1 MVKGNVIFYVT
12 RQYMKRNRRRTLTTF
27 IGIVFTVLL
36 MTCVFIGKDTA
47 LGFMQELAS
56 QKEGKWH
63 VSIYGVTPEEA
74 RQIQELPY
82 VKETAMSADQG
93 YTDFPLS
100 KNKERPYLNIKKY
113 QTQCFDWM
121 NIELT
126 EGSLP
131 ESPEEIVLS
140 ESIRKDNGEIA
151 IGDTLDGEFFQR
163 AITGIGDKDIETFFP
178 FYQLSVKTGETVSVP
193 QNFPYY
199 GENNSFREEKQY
211 TGEKQTYRVTGF
223 IQAPAYESQE
233 AAAYTGITLFDE
245 KEGLSGTF
253 NLSVKFDLDQLPQ
266 LYWLDLKNIAGEKE
280 IETNNYVLAFS
291 ADSSDDTFN
300 TMVRL
305 MTVFFVL
312 LIMGA
317 SVVLIYNVFNLSFQE
332 RSRYLGMLSSVGAT
346 AGQKRSSIYYEAA
359 VLLLYALPV
368 GILGGMAVVKAGIIF
383 LKPYLTQFLYMGEY
397 VEDIPA
403 RLSVSFQ
410 GVLAVILVSGVSVM
424 VSSFLPARKIGKTG
438 PISCIRGSRDIKNK
452 NWKFNERRLKYLGT
466 EGMLAYN
473 TVKRQKKKTGS
484 VRRAAAVFIV
494 VLLVTA
500 FGADVIRVVIDKKVN
515 GNVDIQT
522 VIRENEGI
530 LTLISADDEDTEDF
544 QLLLDEIQKNPSV
557 ENVSN
562 WYIGMFEGQ
571 VNWKVYSKE
580 YRDAYHDIIN
590 QYYDRILSEDEF
602 LEFSS
607 PELSIMNILGMDQ
620 ETLKTIADLCGADFS
635 MLTDSKNPGAIVV
648 QEGFLSTDCV
658 SVENKKPA
666 NYRHYELKKMTDL
679 KQGDALETQLY
690 SQKKGDYVSMPLKV
704 AGLADNDSLKD
715 YVKIDSQF
723 LWIIVS
729 ENTCK
734 KMMEITKD
742 EDGVTEFSREVRIQ
756 MREKDEALF
765 EHLRNID
772 STNDK
777 IGFTEEN
784 YNDVIKEIG
793 EIILTAI
800 HVLLFCFV
808 LLVSVICFMN
818 LYNSIS
824 GWMADRQG
832 ELAVLN
838 SVGMTREQAEK
849 MVLWECARILGRSI
863 LWAAVISGGII
874 FIIWKTMI
882 LLFGYIQFRLPVL
895 PFTAAVALACGAV
908 VIFSLGSLKRQKEG
922 NILAYIRNESI

>member
-1 MVKGNVIFYVT
+1 
-12 RQYMKRNRRRTLTTF
+12 
-27 IGIVFTVLL
+27 
-36 MTCVFIGKDTA
+36 
-47 LGFMQELAS
+47 
-56 QKEGKWH
+56 
-63 VSIYGVTPEEA
+63 
-74 RQIQELPY
+74 
-82 VKETAMSADQG
+82 
-93 YTDFPLS
+93 
-100 KNKERPYLNIKKY
+100 
-113 QTQCFDWM
+113 
-121 NIELT
+121 
-126 EGSLP
+126 
-131 ESPEEIVLS
+131 
-140 ESIRKDNGEIA
+140 
-151 IGDTLDGEFFQR
+151 
-163 AITGIGDKDIETFFP
+163 
-178 FYQLSVKTGETVSVP
+178 
-193 QNFPYY
+193 
-199 GENNSFREEKQY
+199 
-211 TGEKQTYRVTGF
+211 
-223 IQAPAYESQE
+223 
-233 AAAYTGITLFDE
+233 
-245 KEGLSGTF
+245 
-253 NLSVKFDLDQLPQ
+253 
-266 LYWLDLKNIAGEKE
+266 
-280 IETNNYVLAFS
+280 
-291 ADSSDDTFN
+291 
-300 TMVRL
+300 
-305 MTVFFVL
+305 
-312 LIMGA
+312 
-317 SVVLIYNVFNLSFQE
+317 
-332 RSRYLGMLSSVGAT
+332 
-346 AGQKRSSIYYEAA
+346 
-359 VLLLYALPV
+359 
-368 GILGGMAVVKAGIIF
+368 
-383 LKPYLTQFLYMGEY
+383 
-397 VEDIPA
+397 
-403 RLSVSFQ
+403 
-410 GVLAVILVSGVSVM
+410 
-424 VSSFLPARKIGKTG
+424 
-438 PISCIRGSRDIKNK
+438 
-452 NWKFNERRLKYLGT
+452 
-466 EGMLAYN
+466 
-473 TVKRQKKKTGS
+473 
-484 VRRAAAVFIV
+484 
-494 VLLVTA
+494 
-500 FGADVIRVVIDKKVN
+500 
-515 GNVDIQT
+515 
-522 VIRENEGI
+522 
-530 LTLISADDEDTEDF
+530 
-544 QLLLDEIQKNPSV
+544 
-557 ENVSN
+557 
-562 WYIGMFEGQ
+562 
-571 VNWKVYSKE
+571 
-580 YRDAYHDIIN
+580 
-590 QYYDRILSEDEF
+590 
-602 LEFSS
+602 
-607 PELSIMNILGMDQ
+607 
-620 ETLKTIADLCGADFS
+620 
-635 MLTDSKNPGAIVV
+635 
-648 QEGFLSTDCV
+648 EGFLSTDCV

-908 VIFSLGSLKRQKEG
+908 VIFSLESLKRQKEG